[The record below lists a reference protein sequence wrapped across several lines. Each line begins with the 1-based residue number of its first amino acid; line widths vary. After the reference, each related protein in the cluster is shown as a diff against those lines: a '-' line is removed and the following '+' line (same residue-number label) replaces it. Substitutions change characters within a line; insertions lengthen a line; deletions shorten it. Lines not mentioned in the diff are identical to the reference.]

1 MERVVTF
8 DGGGGHVKAL
18 LGDCLQRVSHVP
30 SLPAPGTLWLT
41 ELKNYTHEMEEHPP
55 RETIDEI
62 LAFLRAP
69 ALRALPRP
77 TRRII
82 NACYFD
88 LIKVSRVYLDDY
100 PDIKVPRRRV
110 LTELF
115 RSDRPPMRPPHQLVA
130 QWPDEFVAQ
139 WPDEFVV
146 LVGDEVILHTAS
158 EAEASAAYDAAFDS
172 HPGEQPLFLRPGER
186 EQRWEEPVLR
196 GRTMVDAAW
205 EVPAERVL
213 ERFLLRLPPELDTE
227 WAESSLRFFAEEVRV
242 LKEGLIWV
250 RALPEGMVRRLQE
263 RGIIVEMA

>member
-1 MERVVTF
+1 MAIT
-8 DGGGGHVKAL
+8 D
-18 LGDCLQRVSHVP
+18 VS
-30 SLPAPGTLWLT
+30 
-41 ELKNYTHEMEEHPP
+41 
-55 RETIDEI
+55 EI
-62 LAFLRAP
+62 LSLNHTVACSCDEHALFLN
-69 ALRALPRP
+69 P
-77 TRRII
+77 TNQTAR
-82 NACYFD
+82 FSLGPESSKED
-88 LIKVSRVYLDDY
+88 LKTRT
-100 PDIKVPRRRV
+100 
-110 LTELF
+110 LT
-115 RSDRPPMRPPHQLVA
+115 
-130 QWPDEFVAQ
+130 
-139 WPDEFVV
+139 
-146 LVGDEVILHTAS
+146 
-158 EAEASAAYDAAFDS
+158 AEASAACDAAFDS